1 MLRIFE
7 LEQALETILKRRTF
21 DEIEVSEKQ
30 RKRTRAIFGED
41 LSPEQAVRRILKDV
55 RLRGDDALVEWTRK
69 FDDVETS
76 ADKLVVSDEDIAAA
90 YDQVDSETVAAL
102 ERAAE
107 RIAAFHSRSPAQTW
121 MSTDLGGVLG
131 QVIRPLNRVG
141 IYVPGGSAPLA
152 SSLLMCAI
160 PARQAGVEE
169 VIVCTPPNRK
179 TNTQYS
185 SQTLPHPIVLV
196 AADIAD
202 VDMVYAVGGA
212 QAVGAMAFGTD
223 TIERVDKICG
233 PGNLFVTLA
242 KKEVFGVVGIDALP
256 GPTETVIV
264 ADEGASAIW
273 VAADMMAQAEH
284 VGGTS
289 ILLTP
294 SRVFADEV
302 NRQIQS
308 LVTELPAS
316 NADEIRDSFACR
328 SGAVIT
334 EDIFEAIALADDYA
348 PEHFCLSVKDPWAWV
363 GKIRNA
369 GGVFVGEHSYEV
381 MGDYSAGPSHIMPTG
396 GTARFNSPCNVLDFL
411 RVMNVIALDE
421 MTARQIAPVAV
432 KLAQAEGLHAH
443 ALAAE
448 KRLMNPEHTIR
459 SMD

>member
-1 MLRIFE
+1 MLRIIE
-7 LEQALETILKRRTF
+7 LEQALETILKRRPF

-30 RKRTRAIFGED
+30 RERTRAIFGAD
-41 LSPEQAVRRILKDV
+41 LSPEQAVRQILKDV

-76 ADKLVVSDEDIAAA
+76 VDKLVVSDEDIAAA

-107 RIAAFHSRSPAQTW
+107 RIAAFHSRTPAQTW
-121 MSTDLGGVLG
+121 MTTDLGGVLG
-131 QVIRPLNRVG
+131 QLIRPLNRVG

-169 VIVCTPPNRK
+169 VIVCTPPQRSS
-179 TNTQYS
+179 S

-202 VDMVYAVGGA
+202 VDLVYAVGGA

-264 ADEGASAIW
+264 ADEGASAVW

-294 SRVFADEV
+294 SRIFADEV

-308 LVTELPAS
+308 LVAELPAS
-316 NADEIRDSFACR
+316 NADDIRDSFACR

-334 EDIFEAIALADDYA
+334 EDIFEAIALGDDYA

-381 MGDYSAGPSHIMPTG
+381 LGDYSAGPSHIMPTG
-396 GTARFNSPCNVLDFL
+396 GTARFNSPCNVLDFV

-421 MTARQIAPVAV
+421 TTAKQIAPVAV
-432 KLAQAEGLHAH
+432 KFAQAEGLHAH

-448 KRLMNPEHTIR
+448 KRIENPEHTVE
-459 SMD
+459 STD